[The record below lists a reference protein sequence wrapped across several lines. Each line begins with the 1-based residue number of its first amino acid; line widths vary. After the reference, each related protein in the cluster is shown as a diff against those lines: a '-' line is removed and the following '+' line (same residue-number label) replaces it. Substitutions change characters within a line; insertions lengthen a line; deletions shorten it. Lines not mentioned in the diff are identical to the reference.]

1 MDTKSEYNEDY
12 SQTFNHTKQKI
23 VLIGDIA
30 VGKTSII
37 NSILE
42 SKFKDSYEVK
52 IKTNQKILI
61 FKIKY
66 IQFFSKIAYNWGRFF
81 YEVN

>member
-1 MDTKSEYNEDY
+1 MKSEFNEEN
-12 SQTFNHTKQKI
+12 SLSHTKQKI
-23 VLIGDIA
+23 VFIGDIC

-52 IKTNQKILI
+52 QKNFKNIKN
-61 FKIKY
+61 FKTKPT
-66 IQFFSKIAYNWGRFF
+66 
-81 YEVN
+81 

>member
-12 SQTFNHTKQKI
+12 SQSFSQTKQKI
-23 VLIGDIA
+23 VLIGDIC

-42 SKFKDSYEVK
+42 SKFKDSYEVRK
-52 IKTNQKILI
+52 
-61 FKIKY
+61 
-66 IQFFSKIAYNWGRFF
+66 
-81 YEVN
+81 